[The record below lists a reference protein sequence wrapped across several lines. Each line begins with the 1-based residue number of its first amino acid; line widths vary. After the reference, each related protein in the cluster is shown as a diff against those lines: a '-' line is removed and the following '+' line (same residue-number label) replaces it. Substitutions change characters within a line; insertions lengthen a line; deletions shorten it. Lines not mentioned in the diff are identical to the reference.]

1 MKPLPRRVT
10 LAVLPSPA
18 TEVTSRESRTGTIC
32 SRRWA
37 PRASPTIC
45 TGPVTAASR
54 GTATVSSVPVGFTA
68 TGRTR
73 RSLRLPLE
81 SMSGNS
87 TSVVGSKPEPC
98 SVMRWPGCAEGCE
111 GSAGVPLG
119 ATATMPVKVRP
130 KAALEPPGV
139 RTRRGPVGVAGRRE
153 QAAQAL
159 RAARISRREKH
170 AVGTGE
176 AVAAER
182 DGLPDGG
189 GGDGGQGRR
198 SRRGGGGD
206 PGEHGGVA
214 VDAVEAELIAA
225 GGAVGAAAGE
235 RGIVGGVATIADI
248 VDAGGR
254 HDPLGDARR
263 GSEGPGAADG
273 IQRELDSGGV
283 EDAHHACPVTGRQAR
298 ALEGEDIAAGEA
310 ELVEVDIAR
319 GADALAHGEPA
330 VERL

>member
-1 MKPLPRRVT
+1 M
-10 LAVLPSPA
+10 
-18 TEVTSRESRTGTIC
+18 
-32 SRRWA
+32 
-37 PRASPTIC
+37 
-45 TGPVTAASR
+45 
-54 GTATVSSVPVGFTA
+54 
-68 TGRTR
+68 
-73 RSLRLPLE
+73 
-81 SMSGNS
+81 
-87 TSVVGSKPEPC
+87 
-98 SVMRWPGCAEGCE
+98 
-111 GSAGVPLG
+111 
-119 ATATMPVKVRP
+119 
-130 KAALEPPGV
+130 
-139 RTRRGPVGVAGRRE
+139 
-153 QAAQAL
+153 
-159 RAARISRREKH
+159 
-170 AVGTGE
+170 
-176 AVAAER
+176 
-182 DGLPDGG
+182 PDGG

-330 VERL
+330 VERQRQGQRGGERVAHVGTRAQRGLGHDRTRWSQGHASAIGGGTDHTGGDARWHGGGDDLLILTEI